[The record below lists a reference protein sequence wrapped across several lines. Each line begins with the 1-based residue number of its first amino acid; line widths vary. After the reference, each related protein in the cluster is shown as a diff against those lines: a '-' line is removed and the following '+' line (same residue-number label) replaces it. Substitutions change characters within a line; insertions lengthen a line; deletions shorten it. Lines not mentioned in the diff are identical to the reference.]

1 MIGIIQMLR
10 SPRIENVERPHYR
23 PKKYKNQGARAGKLW
38 NFKNFL
44 LKYKKICSQFMHN
57 LHLIHSINGA
67 LRAAREGS
75 RKRRLLFPLGYAK
88 LKQKEKSLPKE
99 GEKEKSYG
107 RNRFP

>member
-1 MIGIIQMLR
+1 
-10 SPRIENVERPHYR
+10 
-23 PKKYKNQGARAGKLW
+23 
-38 NFKNFL
+38 
-44 LKYKKICSQFMHN
+44 MHN

-88 LKQKEKSLPKE
+88 LKPKEKKAFRKKAK
-99 GEKEKSYG
+99 KEKSYG